1 MLGKGI
7 VKTSVA
13 AEAATTTEY
22 KDFISILIF
31 HCVLVGN
38 AAVGKKCLFITIT
51 RKEFPEDDIPPRQAS

>member
-22 KDFISILIF
+22 KDFISI

>member
-7 VKTSVA
+7 VRTSVT
-13 AEAATTTEY
+13 AEAATTIEQ
-22 KDFISILIF
+22 KDFISIQ
-31 HCVLVGN
+31 CVLVGN